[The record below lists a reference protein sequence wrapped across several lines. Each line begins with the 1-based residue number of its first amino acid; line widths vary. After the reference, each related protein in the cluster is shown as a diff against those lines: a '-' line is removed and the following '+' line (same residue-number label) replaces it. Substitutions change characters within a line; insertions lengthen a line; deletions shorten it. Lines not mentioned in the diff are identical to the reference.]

1 MLPPW
6 RLAFAVSSSWPLFEK
21 NELAYGGGR
30 LAAVSPMQ
38 AGFPWPSALYSHSL
52 QQMDFKMVGKFTSSS
67 TGAVLCFVVWHS
79 VGWMQRST
87 QRLARP
93 HAVFIGLLTPI
104 LILPYSILIGL
115 LA

>member
-1 MLPPW
+1 M
-6 RLAFAVSSSWPLFEK
+6 
-21 NELAYGGGR
+21 
-30 LAAVSPMQ
+30 
-38 AGFPWPSALYSHSL
+38 
-52 QQMDFKMVGKFTSSS
+52 
-67 TGAVLCFVVWHS
+67 CFMVWHS

-93 HAVFIGLLTPI
+93 HAVFIGLLTPV